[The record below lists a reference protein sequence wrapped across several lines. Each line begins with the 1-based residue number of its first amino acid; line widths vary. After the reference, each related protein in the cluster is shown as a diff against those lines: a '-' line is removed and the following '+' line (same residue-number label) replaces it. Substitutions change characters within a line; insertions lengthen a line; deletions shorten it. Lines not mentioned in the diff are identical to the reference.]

1 MDEARRVQIEILR
14 SWTPAQRFA
23 AAAKMI
29 QLAVACRDAR
39 LRRQNPGVSEKEL
52 RRLRLEEV
60 VGHPIVAV
68 GNE

>member
-1 MDEARRVQIEILR
+1 MNEARRVQLEILR

-29 QLAVACRDAR
+29 RLAVACRDAR

-52 RRLRLEEV
+52 QRLRLEEV
-60 VGHPIVAV
+60 VGHPIVLADR
-68 GNE
+68 E